1 MELLSSQALSSLLTL
16 SPPPSL
22 LPTPSLQLHA
32 VAAYYPEHPAAEDMA
47 AARGLIAAIARLYP
61 CTHCRA
67 VFAADVAALPPHLA
81 SREAFS
87 LWMCAQHNRVNAS
100 LGKEKFPCTLKS
112 LDERWRT
119 GRPECWGG
127 VGAPSVAEGQ
137 TAEESLGQAAD
148 EGV

>member
-1 MELLSSQALSSLLTL
+1 
-16 SPPPSL
+16 
-22 LPTPSLQLHA
+22 
-32 VAAYYPEHPAAEDMA
+32 VAAYYPEHPAAEDEA
-47 AARGLIAAIARLYP
+47 AGRGLIAAIARLYP

-67 VFAADVAALPPHLA
+67 AFAADVAAQPPHLG

-87 LWMCAQHNRVNAS
+87 LWMCSQHNRVNVS
-100 LGKEKFPCTLKS
+100 LGKETFPCTLKS

-127 VGAPSVAEGQ
+127 VGAPSVAEAL